1 MMYLCN
7 TTRNATICLPP
18 PPELTFINNGGP
30 VGATSSSSSY
40 ESDLYRLHRCGT
52 YSNQRL
58 SDYTAIQGQPLFKSG
73 LSLVVFSMELR
84 SRALAMLKHST
95 LILGVVLCSF
105 AMVVLSSC
113 TKRGNT
119 QYDKSSSLGS
129 KAGSEQLM
137 EGSDESLPI
146 EELSESNSLD
156 NGTLPYEAQYGKNQ
170 TFLSDEP
177 HATIK
182 VKAPHQSDVVVIV
195 RYDNPSG
202 RVAGHIY
209 VRRDQSASIQLP
221 NGRIYQTF
229 FYCGNDWSSE
239 KAMSESIIGGFTKG
253 ETFSKD
259 GKPTRLKDKTLSYEL
274 STQGEGNFTT
284 VPSSAKE
291 MF

>member
-1 MMYLCN
+1 MYLCN

-18 PPELTFINNGGP
+18 PPHKLTSVNDHSLIG
-30 VGATSSSSSY
+30 VSSSSSSY
-40 ESDLYRLHRCGT
+40 DSSLYRQHRCST
-52 YSNQRL
+52 YYNQWL
-58 SDYTAIQGQPLFKSG
+58 SDCTAIQGQPLFRSG
-73 LSLVVFSMELR
+73 LSLVVFNQKLCSRMLATLR
-84 SRALAMLKHST
+84 QST
-95 LILGVVLCSF
+95 LILGMVLCSF
-105 AMVVLSSC
+105 AMAVLPSC
-113 TKRGNT
+113 SKRRVT
-119 QYDKSSSLGS
+119 QYDNNSSLGD
-129 KAGSEQLM
+129 KARSEQLM
-137 EGSDESLPI
+137 EGSDEGLPI

-156 NGTLPYEAQYGKNQ
+156 NGALPYEAQYGKNQ
-170 TFLSDEP
+170 TYLSDEP

-221 NGRIYQTF
+221 NGRVYQTF
-229 FYCGNDWSSE
+229 FYCGNDWSPD
-239 KAMSESIIGGFTKG
+239 KAMSDTIIGGFTRG

-259 GKPTRLKDKTLSYEL
+259 GKPARLKDKILSYEL
-274 STQGEGNFTT
+274 STQEEGNFTT